1 MKEGAKQS
9 GETGKRRGGRA
20 SKKILLVNG
29 EWVDYTAV

>member
-20 SKKILLVNG
+20 SKKILINC
-29 EWVDYTAV
+29 EWVNYMAV

>member
-9 GETGKRRGGRA
+9 GKTGKHRGGRA
-20 SKKILLVNG
+20 SKKILVNG

>member
-20 SKKILLVNG
+20 SKKILVNS